1 MRNKTALI
9 LLSLVLAACSS
20 VEKNEVDANA
30 NAKKPLP
37 PLPGYSSACPD
48 ERPQICTFDF
58 SPVCATTASGET
70 KTYSNGCSACAD
82 TSVQGYSQGECQ

>member
-1 MRNKTALI
+1 MKNKTALI

-20 VEKNEVDANA
+20 VEKSEVD
-30 NAKKPLP
+30 KKPLP
-37 PLPGYSSACPD
+37 SLPSYSSACPD

-58 SPVCATTASGET
+58 NPVCATTASGET

-82 TSVQGYSQGECQ
+82 ASVQGYSQGECQ